1 VKPFLLRGI
10 LRKAITQPARPGN
23 KDREGAYGRGPKRGM
38 IFGMTAQPKD
48 RMTVE
53 EYLAW
58 SEAQE
63 GRFELIDGV
72 VYAQASERAA
82 HAEMKL
88 AVAIAL
94 TTALRGKRLE
104 CRAMVDGLGVRVGA
118 STVFEPDALVY
129 CGPKLPRDAL
139 LVDNPV
145 IVVEVISP
153 TSGRN
158 DNTRKMAGYF
168 NVPGIRH
175 YLIVDP
181 DDRLVVHHERRADGV
196 VVSHILT
203 EGVARMDPPGI
214 ELALADLYEA

>member
-1 VKPFLLRGI
+1 MR
-10 LRKAITQPARPGN
+10 RPM
-23 KDREGAYGRGPKRGM
+23 AV
-38 IFGMTAQPKD
+38 QPKD

-58 SEAQE
+58 IESQE
-63 GRFELIDGV
+63 GRYELIDGV
-72 VYAQASERAA
+72 VYAQAAERAA

-94 TTALRGKRLE
+94 RDALRAKKLE
-104 CRAMVDGLGVRVGA
+104 CRAMVDGMGVRVGA
-118 STVFEPDALVY
+118 TTVYEPDALVY
-129 CGPKLPRDAL
+129 CGPKLPGDAL
-139 LVDNPV
+139 LVESPV

-158 DNTRKMAGYF
+158 DNSRKLAGYF
-168 NVPGIRH
+168 ALPSIRH

-181 DDRLVVHHERRADGV
+181 DERLVVHHERREDGV

-203 EGVARMDPPGI
+203 EGAAKLDPLGG
-214 ELALADLYEA
+214 ELPLSDLSGS

>member
-1 VKPFLLRGI
+1 MSVR
-10 LRKAITQPARPGN
+10 
-23 KDREGAYGRGPKRGM
+23 
-38 IFGMTAQPKD
+38 PKD

-58 SEAQE
+58 SEVQE

-88 AVAIAL
+88 NVAIAL
-94 TTALRGKRLE
+94 TNAIRQKRLE
-104 CRAMVDGLGVRVGA
+104 CRAMVDGMAVRVG
-118 STVFEPDALVY
+118 STTVYEPDALVY
-129 CGPKLPRDAL
+129 CGSRLPPDARI
-139 LVDNPV
+139 VENPV

-158 DNTRKMAGYF
+158 DNSRKLAGYF
-168 NVPGIRH
+168 NVPSIRH

-203 EGVARMDPPGI
+203 EGAAMLDPPGV
-214 ELALADLYEA
+214 ELALSELYPAY